1 MNFML
6 KKSLRRGFARCV
18 LIFCFMLQV
27 PHLTLIVKAAEPEIS
42 APSAVLMEASTGAI
56 IYEKDA
62 DERRSPASI
71 TKIMT
76 LLLVFESLEK
86 GEIALTDEV
95 VTSDYAQSM
104 GGSQVFLEA
113 GEVQT
118 VETLIKCIAIA
129 SGNDASV
136 AIAEYISGSEASFVE
151 RMNAKATELGLS
163 GTHFMDCCG
172 LSDSEQHYT
181 TARDVAVMSRELIT
195 RYPEIFDYTTIW
207 MEDIVHSTHR
217 GDEVFTLSST
227 NKLLQEYPYTTGLKT
242 GSTDAAGYCLSATAH
257 KDGMDLIAV
266 VMGADNPS
274 VRFDEAVVLLEYGY
288 SSCALYSDSERSELL
303 PIPIRRGEAESA
315 PVSYGEDFSFLL
327 CDGFTP
333 ENVTKEII
341 YYDDIT
347 APVSEGDVAGEVI
360 YYLNGNE
367 IGRVNIIF
375 TEAVSEAGIGNYFM
389 NNLRKY
395 LL

>member
-1 MNFML
+1 MSLNL
-6 KKSLRRGFARCV
+6 KKRFRRGITCCV
-18 LIFCFMLQV
+18 LALSLLMQFM
-27 PHLTLIVKAAEPEIS
+27 HMTIKVKAAGPEVS
-42 APSAVLMEASTGAI
+42 APSAVLMEASTGTV

-76 LLLVFESLEK
+76 LLLVFEALER

-136 AIAEYISGSEASFVE
+136 AMAEYISGSESSFVE
-151 RMNAKATELGLS
+151 NMNAKAEELGLL
-163 GTHFMDCCG
+163 GTHFVDCCG
-172 LSDSEQHYT
+172 LSDSDQHYT

-195 RYPEIFDYTTIW
+195 RYPEIFNYTTIW

-217 GDEVFTLSST
+217 GDELFTLSST

-242 GSTDAAGYCLSATAH
+242 GSTDAAGYCLSATAN

-266 VMGADNPS
+266 VMGAENPR
-274 VRFDEAVVLLEYGY
+274 VRFDEARALLEYGY
-288 SSCALYSDSERSELL
+288 SSCFLYTDSERGDLF
-303 PIPIRRGEAESA
+303 PVPVRRGTAETAGVTYSQ
-315 PVSYGEDFSFLL
+315 EFSFLL
-327 CDGFTP
+327 RDGFLP

-341 YYDDIT
+341 YFDNIT
-347 APVSEGDVAGEVI
+347 APIAEGDIAGEAI

-367 IGRVNIIF
+367 IGRVDIIF
-375 TEAVSEAGIGNYFM
+375 TEAVSEAGIGNYFL